1 MNKIVLDKENII
13 NLNVIEDSVLNITK
27 DYNIKELNVVV
38 NKNVKIIINHYSEIN
53 KNEFN
58 LNVEQK
64 DNSEFVYNHSFVCKD
79 NYKLSVDV
87 KMDYDNSKNI
97 INIHGISDAGNT
109 FVKLDGR
116 VLANTK
122 NNELYENV
130 KLLNIND
137 GFSNVYPNMFIDTK
151 NVVANH
157 AASISTIDDNYLF
170 YLMCKGIKKDDA
182 IKLII
187 GGFLDN
193 DAKLE

>member
-13 NLNVIEDSVLNITK
+13 NLNVIKDSVLNITK
-27 DYNIKELNVVV
+27 DYNVKELNIVV

-79 NYKLSVDV
+79 NYKLSVDI

-170 YLMCKGIKKDDA
+170 YLMSKGIEKDDA
-182 IKLII
+182 IKLIMD
-187 GGFLDN
+187 GFLDN

>member
-13 NLNVIEDSVLNITK
+13 NLNVIKDSVLNITK
-27 DYNIKELNVVV
+27 DYNVKELNIVV

-64 DNSEFVYNHSFVCKD
+64 DNSEFFYNHSFVCKD
-79 NYKLSVDV
+79 NYKLSDDI

-170 YLMCKGIKKDDA
+170 YLMSKGIEKDDA
-182 IKLII
+182 IKLIMD
-187 GGFLDN
+187 GFLDN